1 MTMILI
7 LSEFNDLN
15 RGNNKIELTNKIMVV
30 FKWECFCIIQ
40 CNVGINFRQTP
51 IINAKHSGNDTYCE
65 ESLLLFRQKSRRNSI

>member
-30 FKWECFCIIQ
+30 FKWEALKMGGFLH
-40 CNVGINFRQTP
+40 
-51 IINAKHSGNDTYCE
+51 HSM
-65 ESLLLFRQKSRRNSI
+65 